1 MATSVDIHATAV
13 VDPRAE
19 LAVGVSVGP
28 YAVIG
33 PHVIVGP
40 RTTVGAQVILDGAIE
55 IGADCVIHPSAVIGT
70 PPQDLKYRGARSSVC
85 IGDRT
90 VIREMASINRATG
103 DGEATVIGSDA
114 YVMIYA
120 HVAHNCRVG
129 DHVILANAVQM
140 AGHVTIDEWAAIG
153 GSTAVHQ
160 FVRIG
165 AHSFIGG
172 ASRVVQDVVP
182 FVRATGNPLRV
193 AGLNS
198 IGLERRG
205 FSAEAIATLKRA
217 YRTLFR
223 DGLNVT
229 QALEK
234 LRAEAETSSEV
245 AALVAF
251 VERSDRGISTARARG
266 GAG

>member
-28 YAVIG
+28 YAVVG
-33 PHVIVGP
+33 PHVTVGP
-40 RTTVGAQVILDGAIE
+40 RTSIGAHVVLDGATE
-55 IGADCVIHPSAVIGT
+55 IGADCVIHPHAVIGT
-70 PPQDLKYRGARSSVC
+70 PPQDLKYRGARSAVR

-90 VIREMASINRATG
+90 IVREMASINRATG
-103 DGEATVIGSDA
+103 EGESTTVGSDV

-140 AGHVTIDEWAAIG
+140 AGHVTIEDWAAIG

-165 AHSFIGG
+165 AHSFVGG
-172 ASRVVQDVVP
+172 ASRVVQDIVP

-198 IGLERRG
+198 VGLERRG
-205 FSAEAIATLKRA
+205 FSPEAIATLKRA

-223 DGLNVT
+223 DGLNVS
-229 QALEK
+229 QAMEK
-234 LRAEAETSSEV
+234 LRAEAVDSVEV
-245 AALVAF
+245 AALVSFIDA
-251 VERSDRGISTARARG
+251 SDRGISTARQRG
-266 GAG
+266 FGQ